1 MVKTR
6 IRGAVARVRPR
17 LPAVA
22 VAFAAG
28 LAAVGGSYLSV
39 GRRPAFVAT
48 PFDRLVV
55 VLSPDALVTFAI
67 TQLGTL
73 GHRLAFLTAIA
84 ATGAVFGLVTVPGA
98 AFVLARGPVSRV
110 LSRGSA
116 TIVLGA
122 TLGAVPPGLL
132 AYGLTRSGLSALG
145 AAGGAEFALL
155 ATAGTTA
162 LVAGEDPPTGS
173 LARRR
178 VLGAVGSAIGVGAL
192 GLFVRGT
199 NEESFP
205 SPLEIP
211 ADARPEVR
219 ELLEQAKAQSFDV
232 EGLEPLVSTDFYEV
246 DIGNV
251 DPDVDR
257 EEWSLSITGA
267 VGESAEYDFEA
278 IEGMTLADRF
288 ATLRC
293 VGDQLNGWQMDTALW
308 SGVPVRRLLEA
319 AEPEGDRVILHG
331 ADGYYNEF
339 PLEALWSGLLAY
351 RMNGRP
357 LPRAHGAPVRALVPG
372 HWGEINVKWLTE
384 IEVRDE
390 DTTGYWE
397 HRGWH
402 GTGPVN
408 TVAKLWQTHSLGSG
422 RFEVAGH
429 AYAGTRGIGAV
440 EVSTDG
446 GDTWVDAELS
456 DPLPGEDVWR
466 QWCHEYGAGGRHEVI
481 VRARDGDG
489 NLQIPEKDGPRPDGA
504 TGWVSET
511 VTPQ

>member
-1 MVKTR
+1 MVKSR
-6 IRGAVARVRPR
+6 IRGAVARVRPW

-22 VAFAAG
+22 VALAAG

-55 VLSPDALVTFAI
+55 TLSPDALVTFAI

-84 ATGAVFGLVTVPGA
+84 ATSAVFGLVALPGA
-98 AFVLARGPVSRV
+98 AFLLGRDPAHGV
-110 LSRGSA
+110 LSRRGGSA
-116 TIVLGA
+116 ALGA
-122 TLGAVPPGLL
+122 IPPAVL
-132 AYGLTRSGLSALG
+132 AYGLTHSGPSTLG
-145 AAGGAEFALL
+145 AAGGAGFVLL
-155 ATAGTTA
+155 MTAGTTA
-162 LVAGEDPPTGS
+162 FVAGEDRPLGS

-178 VLGAVGSAIGVGAL
+178 ALGSVGSAVGIGAL
-192 GLFVRGT
+192 ALFVRGT
-199 NEESFP
+199 DEESFP

-211 ADARPEVR
+211 EDARPEVR
-219 ELLEQAKAQSFDV
+219 ELLTQAKEQSFDV
-232 EGLEPLVSTDFYEV
+232 EGLAPLVSTDFYEV

-257 EEWSLSITGA
+257 KEWSLSITGA
-267 VGESAEYDFEA
+267 VGEVAEYDFEA
-278 IEGMTLADRF
+278 IEAMELADRF

-339 PLEALWSGLLAY
+339 PLEALWPGLLAY

-408 TVAKLWQTHSLGSG
+408 TVAKLWQTHSVGSG

-429 AYAGTRGIGAV
+429 AYAGIRGIEAV

-456 DPLPGEDVWR
+456 DPLPGDDVWR
-466 QWCHEYGAGGRHEVI
+466 QWRHEYGAGGRHEVI
-481 VRARDGDG
+481 VRARDGNG

-504 TGWVSET
+504 TGWVSEIIT
-511 VTPQ
+511 LQ